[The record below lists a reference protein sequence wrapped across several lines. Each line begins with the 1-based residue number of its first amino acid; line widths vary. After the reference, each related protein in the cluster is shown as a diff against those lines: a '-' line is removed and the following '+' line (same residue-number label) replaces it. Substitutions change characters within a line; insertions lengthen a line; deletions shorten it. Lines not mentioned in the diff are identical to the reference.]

1 MTVSLSTH
9 GPVTRRLLTVRS
21 RSAGRVLGVAIV
33 AAVLVSACS
42 SGATTAPSQAPASAA
57 PSTVAGHELP
67 DSCKVDKP
75 VIGAMLP
82 NTVNPYYVAMK
93 ASIEKVAADNGFD
106 IKVAIAEDS
115 NERQLSQAQAF
126 IEQKI
131 CAAYLNGVDS
141 APAAAVVKLFN
152 DAGIPVFTVNV
163 IVSQPDLEKQGAHII
178 QYIGADQ
185 VSGGTI
191 MAQEALKDL
200 GATATISY
208 GIVGDPEQIPTELR
222 DSGWDEVMKTNPN
235 ATFVAKVN
243 SKVDPAVSLKVTSDL
258 LTGHPEINLL
268 WADTGPGTVGA
279 LQAIKAVGRQDTV
292 KLYGFCAAD
301 VEMTGPYVACAAQEP
316 AKYGQMVIENIKS
329 YVKDGKDVPAE
340 ILVPVKLDK
349 GGFPPPGDLG

>member
-1 MTVSLSTH
+1 VQ
-9 GPVTRRLLTVRS
+9 S
-21 RSAGRVLGVAIV
+21 RSLRRVFGVAIG
-33 AAVLVSACS
+33 AALIVSACS

-57 PSTVAGHELP
+57 AGHQLP
-67 DSCKVDKP
+67 DSCSAAKP

-93 ASIEKVAADNGFD
+93 KSIEKVAPENGFD

-115 NERQLSQAQAF
+115 NERQLAQAQSF
-126 IEQKI
+126 IEQKV
-131 CAAYLNGVDS
+131 CAAYLNGVES

-163 IVSQPDLEKQGAHII
+163 IVSPPDLVKQGGHIV

-185 VSGGTI
+185 LSGGTI
-191 MAQEALKDL
+191 VAQEALKDL
-200 GATATISY
+200 GATAKINY
-208 GIVGDPEQIPTELR
+208 GIVGSPEHLATEQR
-222 DSGWDEVMKTNPN
+222 DNGWDAVMKTDPN
-235 ATFVAKVN
+235 AKSIAKVN
-243 SKVDPAVSLKVTSDL
+243 GKADPAVSLQVASDL
-258 LTGHPEINLL
+258 LTSHSEINLL
-268 WADTGPGTVGA
+268 WADSGPATLGA

-292 KLYGFCAAD
+292 KLYGFCASD

-316 AKYGQMVIENIKS
+316 AKYGQMVIENIKA

-340 ILVPVKLDK
+340 IFVPVKLDK

>member
-1 MTVSLSTH
+1 
-9 GPVTRRLLTVRS
+9 VRS
-21 RSAGRVLGVAIV
+21 RSVRRVLGAAIV
-33 AAVLVSACS
+33 AAVVVSACS
-42 SGATTAPSQAPASAA
+42 SGATTAPSQAPASQAPASAA
-57 PSTVAGHELP
+57 AGHQLP
-67 DSCKVDKP
+67 DSCKADKP

-93 ASIEKVAADNGFD
+93 ASIEKVAPENGFD

-115 NERQLSQAQAF
+115 NERQLSQAHAF

-163 IVSQPDLEKQGAHII
+163 IVSGPDLEKQGASII

-200 GATATISY
+200 GATADISY

-222 DSGWDEVMKTNPN
+222 DSGWDAVMKTNPN
-235 ATFVAKVN
+235 AKFIAKVN

-279 LQAIKAVGRQDTV
+279 LQAIKAAGRQDTV

-301 VEMTGPYVACAAQEP
+301 VEMTGPYIACAAQEP
-316 AKYGQMVIENIKS
+316 AKYGQLVIENIKI

-340 ILVPVKLDK
+340 IAVPVILDK
-349 GGFPPPGDLG
+349 GGFPPPGHFG